1 MRANWA
7 CLVIGA
13 SLACCAA
20 ADEALS
26 SDFLEFLGDGSQLD
40 GQWIDPMSL
49 HESPQ
54 AFAALSTAKHEPE
67 QHTSPTQ
74 AEDSVPAKN
83 TTTPPHNDDGGNK
96 DD

>member
-1 MRANWA
+1 MRANWV

-49 HESPQ
+49 HESPE
-54 AFAALSTAKHEPE
+54 AFAALPAAKQEPK
-67 QHTSPTQ
+67 QRSDPGQ
-74 AEDSVPAKN
+74 PLGVAA
-83 TTTPPHNDDGGNK
+83 GGRCAGQRHSNAAAS
-96 DD
+96 